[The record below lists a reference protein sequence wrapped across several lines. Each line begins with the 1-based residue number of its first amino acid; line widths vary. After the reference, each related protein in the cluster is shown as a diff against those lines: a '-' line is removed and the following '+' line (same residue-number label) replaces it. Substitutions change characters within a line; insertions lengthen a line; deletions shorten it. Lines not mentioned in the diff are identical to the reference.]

1 MSRLVPERVEAL
13 LERCHRE
20 VDAGRSPGA
29 QLAIGLDGEIALFE
43 AFGDAG
49 LDQRFHTYSAVKP
62 TVSLAAMLLA
72 HEGRFDLQAP
82 VAEVLES
89 FGANGKHEIT
99 ISQVLLHAGGFPYAP
114 LTAQAYA
121 DRSARLECYSR
132 WRTDWQ
138 PGSAFEYHPES
149 AHWVLADLITEVT
162 GRHHSDVVAERVMAP
177 AGQGS
182 WLAVAESDQG
192 DVVTVEPCGTPTD
205 AEAFKARFGFEL
217 PDLGVSTELLMVFN
231 DPAVRAAGHPGG
243 GGIASAAQMASWYQA
258 ILHDDGTILPHEVRS
273 DALHTVRQNHSDVF
287 GVPSNRTHAFVLAG
301 DKRTAAA
308 RGLGYGVSPQTFGH
322 NGARGQRV
330 WADPV
335 SGLSFAFMTR
345 GLEEDEL
352 VHNHWGTAISSLAA
366 KVTTPLD

>member
-1 MSRLVPERVEAL
+1 LSSLIPERVDAL

-29 QLAIGLDGEIALFE
+29 QLAIGLDGEIVLFE

-49 LDQRFHTYSAVKP
+49 IEQRFHTYSAVKP
-62 TVSLAAMLLA
+62 TVSLTAMLLA
-72 HEGRFDLQAP
+72 HEGHFDLQAP
-82 VAEVLES
+82 VADVLEP
-89 FGANGKHEIT
+89 FGDNGKHEIT

-114 LTAQAYA
+114 LTAEAYA
-121 DRSARLECYSR
+121 DRSARLECYAR
-132 WRTDWQ
+132 WRTAWE

-162 GRHHSDVVAERVMAP
+162 GSHHADVVAERVMAP
-177 AGQGS
+177 AGQAS
-182 WLAVAESDQG
+182 WLAIPEEDQG
-192 DVVTVEPCGTPTD
+192 DVVTVESVGEPTD
-205 AEAFKARFGFEL
+205 PEAFKARFGFDL
-217 PDLGVSTELLMVFN
+217 PDLGVGTELLMIFN
-231 DPAVRAAGHPGG
+231 DPSVRAAGHPGG

-258 ILHDDGTILPHEVRS
+258 ILHDDHTILPSQVRS
-273 DALHTVRQNHSDVF
+273 DALHTVRQNHPDIL

-308 RGLGYGVSPQTFGH
+308 RGFGYGVSPMAFGH

-330 WADPV
+330 WADPD

-366 KVTTPLD
+366 KVTTPFD